1 METNVVHWSRRHFFT
16 TLAAVAASLGI
27 AGPSS
32 GAPKW
37 KVGDKRLMSCPP
49 PCNYGKITTWHHHW
63 MQLEKIVDRKDGYE
77 DYVWVDPH
85 PELLGV
91 TYHAIWS
98 PRWKQS

>member
-1 METNVVHWSRRHFFT
+1 MKMHWTRRNFFT
-16 TLAAVAASLGI
+16 TLAAALGF
-27 AGPSS
+27 GLS
-32 GAPKW
+32 GVKPADGSTTKW

-63 MQLEKIVDRKDGYE
+63 MQLEKIVEREDGYE

-98 PRWKQS
+98 PRWQQS